1 MRWRTGAMVGAL
13 LISGGV
19 MLDAQNQDFSKVQ
32 ITTEKLG
39 PGLFM
44 LTGSGG
50 NIGLSVGQDA
60 AFIIDDQYA
69 PLTDK
74 IVEAVKKVTDKPVK
88 FVINTHWH
96 GDHTGGNENFG
107 KAGAVIIAHDN
118 VRRRMSTEQVIE
130 MLKSTTPPSPRVAL
144 PVVTFAESV
153 TLHLNDD
160 EVQVTHVPPAHTDG
174 DSVVRFTKA
183 NVVHMGDL
191 YMNGLYPFIDPG
203 SGSVDGVIAAADKT
217 LASIN
222 EQTKIIP
229 GHGPLAT
236 KADYQAFRDM
246 LAAVRDKV
254 RALKKAG
261 KTLAEAQAAAPT
273 SEFDAK
279 WGKGFLNPEQF
290 VAIVYSTLRD

>member
-1 MRWRTGAMVGAL
+1 MSRRLGAISGAL
-13 LISGGV
+13 LVAGGV
-19 MLDAQNQDFSKVQ
+19 MLAAQGQDFSKVQ
-32 ITTEKLG
+32 ITTEKLA

-60 AFIIDDQYA
+60 AFIVDDQYA

-74 IVEAVKKVTDKPVK
+74 IVEAIKKLTDKPVK

-118 VRRRMSTEQVIE
+118 VRRRMTTEQVIE
-130 MLKSTTPPSPRVAL
+130 IFKSKVPPSPRVAL
-144 PVVTFAESV
+144 PVVTFADSV

-174 DSVVRFTKA
+174 DAVIRFTKA

-191 YMNGLYPFIDPG
+191 YMNGMYPFIDPG

-217 LASIN
+217 LATIDA
-222 EQTKIIP
+222 QTKIIP

-254 RALKKAG
+254 RALKKDG
-261 KTLAEAQAAAPT
+261 KTLAEVQAAKPS

-279 WGKGFLNPEQF
+279 WGKGFFTPDQF
-290 VAIVYSTLRD
+290 AAIVYSTLRD

>member
-1 MRWRTGAMVGAL
+1 MSRRLGAISGAL
-13 LISGGV
+13 LVAAGV
-19 MLDAQNQDFSKVQ
+19 MLAAQNQDFSKVQ

-44 LTGSGG
+44 LTGAGG
-50 NIGLSVGQDA
+50 NIGLSVGEDA

-69 PLTDK
+69 PMTDK

-118 VRRRMSTEQVIE
+118 VRRRMSTEQALE
-130 MLKSTTPPSPRVAL
+130 LFKMKFPPSPRVAL

-174 DSVVRFTKA
+174 DAVIRFTKA

-191 YMNGLYPFIDPG
+191 FMNGLYPFIDPG
-203 SGSVDGVIAAADKT
+203 SGSVDGVVAAADRT
-217 LASIN
+217 LAAIDDT
-222 EQTKIIP
+222 TKIIP
-229 GHGPLAT
+229 GHGPLAS
-236 KADYQAFRDM
+236 KADYKAFRDM

-254 RALKKAG
+254 RELKKAG
-261 KTLAEAQAAAPT
+261 KTLADVQAAKPT

-279 WGKGFLNPEQF
+279 WGKGFLNGDAF
-290 VAIVYSTLRD
+290 VAVVYSTLRD